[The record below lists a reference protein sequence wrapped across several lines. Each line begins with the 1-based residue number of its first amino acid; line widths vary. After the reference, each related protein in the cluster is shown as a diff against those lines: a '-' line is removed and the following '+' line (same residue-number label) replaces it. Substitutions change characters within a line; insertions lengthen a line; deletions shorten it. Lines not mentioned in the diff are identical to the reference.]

1 MGFGK
6 KFLLRWKVSR
16 NRRRPHQGGTSF
28 PPIADVPR
36 VPLMFFRRLCAK
48 RHAISPIRIRRHTT
62 QHVECWRRMPSSD
75 STLCLSTSDDFC
87 GRKPYLTAVE
97 SPICPRLQN
106 GWFHAKVRMPFTAH
120 AAKVV
125 NGIREWSPCRRKTM
139 ECKAS
144 WRHPCWSS

>member
-1 MGFGK
+1 MNDPA
-6 KFLLRWKVSR
+6 LV
-16 NRRRPHQGGTSF
+16 
-28 PPIADVPR
+28 
-36 VPLMFFRRLCAK
+36 RRLECC
-48 RHAISPIRIRRHTT
+48 RDLHGYRQSFFHTT